1 MLKEVES
8 VVNSRPLVYVDD
20 DVNLNITLAPG
31 HFLSL
36 NPRTGIPNLEIQIY
50 ENYNLQQ
57 STVEEYKEYRPNAQL
72 LWYKIDWILL
82 PF

>member
-36 NPRTGIPNLEIQIY
+36 NPRTGIPNVEIQIY